1 MTMTDKT
8 TGRTPSQTVGP
19 YLHIGLVP
27 GRFGVREIFSPVV
40 ADAGLPGTHIRIEGR
55 VLDGAG
61 AIMPDAML
69 EIWQADAEGRYAH
82 PADGRPPAS
91 NSFRGF
97 GRAATDENGGF
108 FFITVKPGTV
118 AGPGGKPQAPH
129 INVGVFARGMLKRLF
144 TRLYFAGEPAN
155 AADPILALVPPSGA
169 PPCWPNPTRP
179 RPASGAST
187 SICRAPTRRCSST
200 RDGPGPPGSDMLRD
214 RKVCYL
220 REVKPSQEDSRCALP
235 SGSS

>member
-1 MTMTDKT
+1 MTDGKS
-8 TGRTPSQTVGP
+8 GRTPSQTVGP

-40 ADAGLPGTHIRIEGR
+40 ADAGVLGSHIRIEGR
-55 VLDGAG
+55 MLDGAG
-61 AIMPDAML
+61 ALMPDAML

-97 GRAATDENGGF
+97 GRAATDEHGSF
-108 FFITVKPGTV
+108 FFATVKPGGV
-118 AGPGGKPQAPH
+118 AGPGGKLQAPH

-155 AADPILALVPPSGA
+155 AADPILALVPPERRA
-169 PPCWPNPTRP
+169 TLLAKPDPAKPNLWRFD
-179 RPASGAST
+179 
-187 SICRAPTRRCSST
+187 IHLQ
-200 RDGPGPPGSDMLRD
+200 GPNETVFFD
-214 RKVCYL
+214 
-220 REVKPSQEDSRCALP
+220 A
-235 SGSS
+235 